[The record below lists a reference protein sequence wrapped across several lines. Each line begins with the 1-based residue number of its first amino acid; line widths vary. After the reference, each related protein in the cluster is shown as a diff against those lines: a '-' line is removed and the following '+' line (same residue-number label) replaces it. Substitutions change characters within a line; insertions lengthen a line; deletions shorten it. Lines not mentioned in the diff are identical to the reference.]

1 MNRMLISA
9 IQPDEV
15 RVALVR
21 DNVLYDLDI
30 QHPGFEQKKANIYKG
45 RVSRVEPSLE
55 AAFIDYGA
63 DRHGF
68 LPFKEVSR
76 NYFSPEMAE
85 ESFSRLNIRDA
96 LHEGQEI
103 TVQID
108 KEERGNKGAALTTFI
123 SLAGSYLVLMPNNPR
138 VGGISRRVEGTERD
152 ELRDLMHNLNL
163 PEGMGLIVRT
173 AGVGKSLE
181 ELKWDLD
188 SLMRQWR
195 AIEEVAV
202 TREAPFLIY
211 QEGDTIM
218 RAIRDYL
225 RQDIEEILVDTPEI
239 FEKAK
244 QYINQVKPDFIDKI
258 QLYQNKVPLFS
269 FHQIEKQIETAY
281 QRIVHL
287 PSGGSIVIDHTEALV
302 SVDVNSAKSTGG
314 SDIEETAFNTNV
326 EASNE
331 VARQLRL
338 RDIGGLIVI
347 DFIDMSHIKH
357 QREVVQVLRKALELD
372 RARVQV
378 GNITR
383 FGLLEMSRQRLRS
396 VLGKQVQVTCP
407 RCDGQGTIRSI
418 ESLASSMVLMIEE
431 EAVKDNTAEIHV
443 QLPVDFATYMLNEKR
458 DILTDITVRHKTR
471 IIILP
476 NQHLAT
482 PQYKIKRVRS
492 SETSKSNEF
501 SYNLVD
507 APDTAMPE
515 KPIIQTRVIEKPAI
529 QTAVVTESNTGLLAN
544 LKNFIDKIF
553 KNSPVRTEIITQPAG
568 DSSARKPSK
577 FKGAAR
583 PPYRNFVKKRRPP
596 YNPQRKRLEIS
607 GGVAPNI
614 IAPAA
619 SVAPAA
625 PAVHTAPAAPAA
637 HVAPAAPAV
646 HAAPKNETK
655 E

>member
-1 MNRMLISA
+1 MLISA

-15 RVALVR
+15 RVALVKN
-21 DNVLYDLDI
+21 NVLYDLDI

-55 AAFIDYGA
+55 AAFVDYGA

-76 NYFSPEMAE
+76 SYFNPEVLE

-103 TVQID
+103 TIQID

-188 SLMRQWR
+188 SLMRQWQ
-195 AIEEVAV
+195 AIAEVTA
-202 TREAPFLIY
+202 TRTAPFLIY
-211 QEGDTIM
+211 QEGDTVM

-225 RQDIEEILVDTPEI
+225 RQDTEEILVDTPEI

-244 QYINQVKPDFIDKI
+244 QYIQQVKPDFINKI
-258 QLYQNKVPLFS
+258 HLYQSKVPLFS
-269 FHQIEKQIETAY
+269 HYQIEKQIETAY
-281 QRIVHL
+281 QRVVHL

-314 SDIEETAFNTNV
+314 SDIEETAFNTNT
-326 EASNE
+326 EAANE
-331 VARQLRL
+331 IAKQLRL

-347 DFIDMSHIKH
+347 DFIDMSHVKH

-372 RARVQV
+372 RARVQI

-396 VLGKQVQVTCP
+396 VLGKQAQVTCP
-407 RCDGQGTIRSI
+407 RCDGQGTIRGI
-418 ESLASSMVLMIEE
+418 ESLASSMVAMVEE
-431 EAVKDNTAEIHV
+431 EAVKDSTTEIHV
-443 QLPVDFATYMLNEKR
+443 QLPIDFATYMLNEKR
-458 DILTDITVRHKTR
+458 DILTDITTRHKTR

-482 PQYKIKRVRS
+482 PQYKIKRVRTNES
-492 SETSKSNEF
+492 AKSNEL
-501 SYNLVD
+501 SYNLID
-507 APDTAMPE
+507 APDAVMPE
-515 KPIIQTRVIEKPAI
+515 KPVIQVRVAEKPAI
-529 QTAVVTESNTGLLAN
+529 QTTLATENHTGFLAN
-544 LKNFIDKIF
+544 LKGFIDKIF
-553 KNSPVRTEIITQPAG
+553 KNNPVRTAIITEPAPNSLAKK
-568 DSSARKPSK
+568 SSR
-577 FKGAAR
+577 FKGNSKS
-583 PPYRNFVKKRRPP
+583 PYRNFAKKRRPHNLP
-596 YNPQRKRLEIS
+596 RKRLEIS
-607 GGVAPNI
+607 GTVAPNI
-614 IAPAA
+614 NIAPTAPTA
-619 SVAPAA
+619 PVAPA
-625 PAVHTAPAAPAA
+625 T
-637 HVAPAAPAV
+637 
-646 HAAPKNETK
+646 PKHENK

>member
-21 DNVLYDLDI
+21 NNILYDLDI

-76 NYFSPEMAE
+76 NYFSSEASE

-195 AIEEVAV
+195 AIEEVASV
-202 TREAPFLIY
+202 REAPFLIY

-225 RQDIEEILVDTPEI
+225 RQDIEEILVDTPEV

-258 QLYQNKVPLFS
+258 HLYQNKVPLFS

-396 VLGKQVQVTCP
+396 VLGKQAQITCP

-458 DILTDITVRHKTR
+458 DILTDITLRHKAR

-476 NQHLAT
+476 NQHLVT

-492 SETSKSNEF
+492 SEASKIHEL

-507 APDTAMPE
+507 APDTTMPE
-515 KPIIQTRVIEKPAI
+515 KPVVQTRIIEKPAI
-529 QTAVVTESNTGLLAN
+529 QTAVVTESNTGLMAN
-544 LKNFIDKIF
+544 LKNFISKIF
-553 KNSPVRTEIITQPAG
+553 KNNPVRTEIITQPAG
-568 DSSARKPSK
+568 DSLSRKPNK
-577 FKGAAR
+577 FKGTR
-583 PPYRNFVKKRRPP
+583 PPYRNFAKKRRPP
-596 YNPQRKRLEIS
+596 FNPQRKRLEIS

-619 SVAPAA
+619 PV
-625 PAVHTAPAAPAA
+625 
-637 HVAPAAPAV
+637 
-646 HAAPKNETK
+646 APKNENK

>member
-21 DNVLYDLDI
+21 NNVLYDLDI
-30 QHPGFEQKKANIYKG
+30 QNPGFEQKKANIYKG

-76 NYFSPEMAE
+76 NYFSPEVSE

-96 LHEGQEI
+96 LYEGQEI

-195 AIEEVAV
+195 AIEEVAG

-225 RQDIEEILVDTPEI
+225 RQDIEEILVDTPET

-258 QLYQNKVPLFS
+258 HLYQNKIPLFS

-396 VLGKQVQVTCP
+396 VLGKQAQITCP

-458 DILTDITVRHKTR
+458 DILTDITVRHKAR

-492 SETSKSNEF
+492 SETSKSNEL

-507 APDTAMPE
+507 APDTVMPE
-515 KPIIQTRVIEKPAI
+515 KPIVQARTIEKPAI
-529 QTAVVTESNTGLLAN
+529 QTTVVTENSTGLIAN

-553 KNSPVRTEIITQPAG
+553 KNSPVRTEVITQPVQN
-568 DSSARKPSK
+568 SSTGKPNK
-577 FKGAAR
+577 FKGARA
-583 PPYRNFVKKRRPP
+583 PYRNFTKKRRPP

-619 SVAPAA
+619 SAASAASAAHVAPAA
-625 PAVHTAPAAPAA
+625 PAIHT
-637 HVAPAAPAV
+637 APAV
-646 HAAPKNETK
+646 HAAPKNENK